1 MSTTDPCVVV
11 VGEASETDSEDEEIE
26 HPPHV
31 RPQLAS
37 SSDKGG
43 VVVQGEASETDSDD
57 EPVQVKSRQ
66 QSPESLLIHADFPPL
81 KVEALPSPRDASS
94 SSPDTTSLSSLSLNI
109 REGLGAPKYDT
120 LIHHNLR
127 DKNASLLINIYDSV
141 GGALTEVSRTV
152 YSANQQ
158 MHRSQIVIQDV
169 CQLIKNFCKDLD
181 LVTQKLDVINTTQYI
196 PTINIPSASNLDMES
211 TIHGP

>member
-1 MSTTDPCVVV
+1 MYIPLNILHVATTLRNSLEMSTTDPCVVV

-66 QSPESLLIHADFPPL
+66 QSPESLLIPADFPPL
-81 KVEALPSPRDASS
+81 KGKY
-94 SSPDTTSLSSLSLNI
+94 SLYI
-109 REGLGAPKYDT
+109 QITHTK
-120 LIHHNLR
+120 I
-127 DKNASLLINIYDSV
+127 LL
-141 GGALTEVSRTV
+141 
-152 YSANQQ
+152 
-158 MHRSQIVIQDV
+158 
-169 CQLIKNFCKDLD
+169 
-181 LVTQKLDVINTTQYI
+181 
-196 PTINIPSASNLDMES
+196 
-211 TIHGP
+211 